1 MSPLSQPSAGDRSGP
16 ISVMIVDDHEVVRR
30 GIAEVVERAD
40 GMTVVAEAGSVADG
54 IRRAALVRP
63 KVMLIDL
70 QLPDGT
76 GIDLMR
82 SVRETLPSAK
92 AIVLTSFDD
101 DDALAAA
108 LESGASAYLLK
119 SVRGAEITD
128 VIRAVASGR
137 VLLDDRTVT
146 RRRAGHEDP
155 TENLTP
161 SEMKVLDLIGDGL
174 SNREIAEKLGVA
186 EKTVKNHITSLLAK
200 MGLQRRTQVAAWV
213 AARKHAGWRAEP
225 GH

>member
-1 MSPLSQPSAGDRSGP
+1 MNHTGQTPNAERPGP

-54 IRRAALVRP
+54 IRRASLVRP
-63 KVMLIDL
+63 KVMLVDL

-76 GIDLMR
+76 GIDLMLA
-82 SVRETLPSAK
+82 VREALPSAR

-108 LESGASAYLLK
+108 LDAGASAYLLK

-128 VIRAVASGR
+128 VIRAVAIGR
-137 VLLDDRTVT
+137 TLLDDRTVT

-161 SEMKVLDLIGDGL
+161 SELKVLDLIGDGL
-174 SNREIAEKLGVA
+174 SNREIAERLGVA

-225 GH
+225 GR